1 MHSVVVVG
9 SDADSLFINNPYG
22 QKDQEIDRQ
31 NFISAWEQM
40 GKQAIYIEA
49 GLPARNEMQTK
60 ANIFDP

>member
-40 GKQAIYIEA
+40 GKQAIHIEA
-49 GLPARNEMQTK
+49 GE
-60 ANIFDP
+60 